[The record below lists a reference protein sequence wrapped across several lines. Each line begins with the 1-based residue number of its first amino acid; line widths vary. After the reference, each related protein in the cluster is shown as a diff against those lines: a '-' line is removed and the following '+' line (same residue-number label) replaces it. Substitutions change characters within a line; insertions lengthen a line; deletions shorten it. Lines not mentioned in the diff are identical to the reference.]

1 MNLEIKN
8 FFLLIVSVVTV
19 MLFVLFFTVYQ
30 LKINSYKLNDLVMD
44 RHEMIIYSN
53 LLRQNSD
60 DLSKYARLYVVTAD
74 EKYKE
79 IYSTILDIK
88 NGDKKRPHNYNFVYW
103 DLLEP
108 TRSARHPLENKK
120 ALKDIL
126 KELPFDDYEHKKLE
140 EANNNSHECVNLETE
155 SFNALAGLYKD
166 EKNNYSIYSD
176 KNQQKAIQLLH
187 SLEYLKAKEKTMLSI
202 DEFLAHLEN
211 RTALQIDKLKNDIDL
226 NTKTLTYII
235 ALFIIISIF
244 FFYIMLMKILNP
256 IFHLT
261 DEIYKFKNSQDSA
274 GEDKIFYDDE
284 IGFMTKQF
292 YKMRDSINKE
302 IKLRATNE
310 KKIQNYVNLVDKNI
324 ITSSTDLQGKIT
336 SVSEAFCHISGYSKE
351 ELLGNSH
358 SIVSHR
364 DMPKETYKEL
374 WETITKDKTWR
385 GEIKNKTKDGGF
397 YWVDATIYP
406 IFNEENK
413 KIGYTAIRIDITDRK
428 KIDLLLKDSK
438 LNEKKIKDYV
448 NLVDKNVIT
457 SSTDI
462 HGKITY
468 VSEAFSKISGYTQ
481 DELIGKSH
489 SMVKH
494 SDMDSEVYAE
504 LWKTITLNRTWHG
517 EIKNRTKSGG
527 FYWVDAT
534 IYPTFDA
541 NGEKI
546 GYTAI
551 RIDITDKKKIEELLI
566 TDSLTGIYNRRHFND
581 ILPKAINSAKR
592 NKNYFSFLIMDID
605 FFKQYNDT
613 YGHQEGDHVL
623 IKVAASMQNSLERAS
638 DRCFRL
644 GGEEF
649 GVLFESKSPQEA
661 YIIADKIRQNIE
673 NLKIEHTN
681 SNANKYVTVSIG
693 LVTKAYTQE
702 IVDAIIYKEADNYL
716 YKAKESGRN
725 RVEAND
731 K

>member
-60 DLSKYARLYVVTAD
+60 DLSKYARLHVVTAD

-358 SIVSHR
+358 SIVSHS

-438 LNEKKIKDYV
+438 LNEKKI
-448 NLVDKNVIT
+448 
-457 SSTDI
+457 
-462 HGKITY
+462 H
-468 VSEAFSKISGYTQ
+468 
-481 DELIGKSH
+481 
-489 SMVKH
+489 
-494 SDMDSEVYAE
+494 
-504 LWKTITLNRTWHG
+504 
-517 EIKNRTKSGG
+517 
-527 FYWVDAT
+527 
-534 IYPTFDA
+534 
-541 NGEKI
+541 
-546 GYTAI
+546 
-551 RIDITDKKKIEELLI
+551 
-566 TDSLTGIYNRRHFND
+566 
-581 ILPKAINSAKR
+581 
-592 NKNYFSFLIMDID
+592 
-605 FFKQYNDT
+605 
-613 YGHQEGDHVL
+613 
-623 IKVAASMQNSLERAS
+623 
-638 DRCFRL
+638 
-644 GGEEF
+644 
-649 GVLFESKSPQEA
+649 
-661 YIIADKIRQNIE
+661 
-673 NLKIEHTN
+673 
-681 SNANKYVTVSIG
+681 
-693 LVTKAYTQE
+693 
-702 IVDAIIYKEADNYL
+702 
-716 YKAKESGRN
+716 
-725 RVEAND
+725 
-731 K
+731 